1 MADQKKPYTFDRVVR
16 MVLTT
21 LALVA
26 VFFMLRYLSD
36 VLVPFVVAAVLA
48 YFINPVVVIFQERLG
63 LNRGPAVGLAMGTAT
78 LIGFGIVL
86 IMSYL
91 TLEQVHRF
99 DDQWRALRA
108 DASEW
113 INATAE
119 RDEKPEDAPTSQ
131 PGEEKTILGLTE
143 LYDALSDFTSA
154 TDASIGTRL
163 ENLTNAV
170 RGTYTET
177 VLNAAARFMN
187 KNDDL
192 KLIVNAAYKQLAAGG
207 LTITNFAVQAFV
219 VVSLVI
225 IIILYLIFLLLDFP
239 QYQRDWKGFLPPT
252 YREGILE
259 FGAEF
264 DVILRKYFRG
274 QFIVAALTG
283 ISFAIGFSIVGLPMA
298 VPFGLFVGLLNIV
311 PYMQLLA
318 IPPAFL
324 LVLIDYLSGNCDLVW
339 SSLYVAIVFGVVQL
353 LQDGVFVPQ
362 IMGKAVGL
370 SPVAILLGIFI
381 WGKLLGFLGLLLAI
395 PLTCLGI
402 AYYRRFVLHLSKD
415 EDPVTAATKAMQTA
429 PAEVESKLTPAA
441 DITPPA
447 PKKDKK
453 KG

>member
-1 MADQKKPYTFDRVVR
+1 MTDQQKPYTFDRVVR
-16 MVLTT
+16 MILTT
-21 LALVA
+21 LAVVA
-26 VFFMLRYLSD
+26 VFFVLRYLRD
-36 VLVPFVVAAVLA
+36 VLIPFVVAAVLA

-63 LNRGPAVGLAMGTAT
+63 LKRGPAVGLSLGTAT
-78 LIGFGIVL
+78 LIGFSIVL
-86 IMSYL
+86 IIVYM
-91 TLEQVHRF
+91 TLEQAHRF

-119 RDEKPEDAPTSQ
+119 RDNEPE
-131 PGEEKTILGLTE
+131 GEELTTGEDEQKTILGLTE

-154 TDASIGTRL
+154 ADASIGTRL

-170 RGTYTET
+170 KGTYTET
-177 VLNAAARFMN
+177 VLNAAARFLGEN
-187 KNDDL
+187 QDPSEV
-192 KLIVNAAYKQLAAGG
+192 INAAYKQLAAGG
-207 LTITNFAVQAFV
+207 LTITNFALQVFV
-219 VVSLVI
+219 VASLLI
-225 IIILYLIFLLLDFP
+225 IILLYLIFLLLDFP
-239 QYQRDWKGFLPPT
+239 QYQRDWKGFLPPS
-252 YREGILE
+252 YRDGILD
-259 FGAEF
+259 FAGEF

-274 QFIVAALTG
+274 QFIVAGLTG
-283 ISFAIGFSIVGLPMA
+283 ICFAIGFSLAGLPMA

-339 SSLYVAIVFGVVQL
+339 SSLYVAVVFGVVQL
-353 LQDGVFVPQ
+353 LQDAVFVPQ

-415 EDPVTAATKAMQTA
+415 EDPVTAATKAMQSEPEPAIATA
-429 PAEVESKLTPAA
+429 PAKPA
-441 DITPPA
+441 PA

>member
-1 MADQKKPYTFDRVVR
+1 MKLSHRIARVTGFAVI
-16 MVLTT
+16 VLFGLNTGCGQPEGEAYIRQHYRKAEYRIPMRDGVKLHT
-21 LALVA
+21 A
-26 VFFMLRYLSD
+26 VFSPR
-36 VLVPFVVAAVLA
+36 
-48 YFINPVVVIFQERLG
+48 N
-63 LNRGPAVGLAMGTAT
+63 
-78 LIGFGIVL
+78 
-86 IMSYL
+86 
-91 TLEQVHRF
+91 
-99 DDQWRALRA
+99 
-108 DASEW
+108 
-113 INATAE
+113 
-119 RDEKPEDAPTSQ
+119 TSQ
-131 PGEEKTILGLTE
+131 KYPFLMMRTPYGCRPYGDDKYPDRISLNPE
-143 LYDALSDFTSA
+143 L
-154 TDASIGTRL
+154 
-163 ENLTNAV
+163 
-170 RGTYTET
+170 
-177 VLNAAARFMN
+177 MN

-362 IMGKAVGL
+362 IM
-370 SPVAILLGIFI
+370 
-381 WGKLLGFLGLLLAI
+381 
-395 PLTCLGI
+395 T
-402 AYYRRFVLHLSKD
+402 
-415 EDPVTAATKAMQTA
+415 
-429 PAEVESKLTPAA
+429 
-441 DITPPA
+441 
-447 PKKDKK
+447 
-453 KG
+453 